1 MAKIETYKTTITIE
15 TGSTTRQI
23 NINTSIARG
32 WRELQSAVAKEQ
44 QDVKDI
50 SKAAK
55 VDRVS
60 AAGLF
65 ITREAEN
72 ARAYIE
78 AIQTALTTSEW
89 AKIED
94 ITPYM
99 DIDGLRAIALDIL
112 QRYTQYYERRLKEQ
126 VE

>member
-99 DIDGLRAIALDIL
+99 DIDGLRAIALEIL

>member
-1 MAKIETYKTTITIE
+1 MAKIETYRTTITIE
-15 TGSTTRQI
+15 TESTTRQI
-23 NINTSIARG
+23 SINTSIARG
-32 WRELQSAVAKEQ
+32 WRELQTAVAKEQ

-55 VDRVS
+55 IDRVS
-60 AAGLF
+60 AAGLY

-72 ARAYIE
+72 ARAYID
-78 AIQTALTTSEW
+78 AIQAALTASEW

-99 DIDGLRAIALDIL
+99 DIDGLRAIALEIL
-112 QRYTQYYERRLKEQ
+112 QRYTAYYENRLKEQ